1 MTRNPLA
8 LRDHF
13 ADLPTR
19 FGRSFDF
26 LLWRDFDRLF
36 DDFRGGVATR
46 LAYQPAAQFAPR
58 VDVSE
63 TDTAFAINAE
73 LPGLDAK
80 EVEILIEGDRLTL
93 KGEKKSERE
102 AGDETK
108 GTYLRERVHGAFQRA
123 FRLPDSVDLDGV
135 AAGFDKGVL
144 TITLPKRPEKSKK
157 VKIKAH

>member
-13 ADLPTR
+13 AALPTR
-19 FGRSFDF
+19 FGRSFDV

-36 DDFRGGVATR
+36 DDFRGAVATR
-46 LAYQPAAQFAPR
+46 AAYQPAAQFAPR

-108 GTYLRERVHGAFQRA
+108 GRYLRERVHGAFQRA